1 MKFFS
6 SSLSLRLLCIFIVT
20 AVLLFTMLVAAFSS
34 GLNGQ
39 WRRSIQPHLVQYVEY
54 VQQDLGNPPIPDRA
68 TALSQ
73 KLLVDIYIYEK
84 KQFVFSTNGQIL
96 EVDKLTFQSVT
107 RKRPSGDRRTISGP
121 NLDAYISNHS
131 NERKRILRIDQN
143 GFSVYYDL
151 QNIGPRRKHIPEFV
165 SELLLALVGLA
176 LVLTGSYFAIKHQLL
191 PIRQIQKSVKR
202 MSNAELE
209 HRINRAGSSDLDV
222 LSQSIDSMAERL
234 QALLDA
240 KRQLLMA
247 LSHELRSPVTRARIT
262 IELLEETKHKDR
274 LLDDL
279 KNMERI
285 INDIMESEQ
294 LQSSHTV
301 LNKQAVNVHVILSDE
316 LNRLCPDVTL
326 KGTKNCSEQT
336 LEADEAR
343 LRIVFRNLLLNALQH
358 GTSNSKKPDI
368 EVSLIDTTDFFE
380 VVIRD
385 HGVGIAPDQLKF
397 VTDPFYRPDPS
408 RSRDTGGFG
417 MGLTLAK
424 LITEAHA
431 GTMKIESYPDVDPG
445 TRITICLPRANQSN

>member
-1 MKFFS
+1 MKYFS
-6 SSLSLRLLCIFIVT
+6 SSLSLRLLSIFIVT
-20 AVLLFTMLVAAFSS
+20 AVLLFIILVAAFSS
-34 GLNGQ
+34 GMNGQ

-54 VQQDLGNPPIPDRA
+54 VQQDLGSPPIPDRA
-68 TALSQ
+68 NVLSQ
-73 KLLVDIYIYEK
+73 RLLVDIYIYEHN
-84 KQFVFSTNGQIL
+84 QFIYSTNGQTL
-96 EVDKLTFQSVT
+96 EIDNLAFHSVT
-107 RKRPSGDRRTISGP
+107 RRIPSSARNTNSEL

-151 QNIGPRRKHIPEFV
+151 QNLRSKQRLISGFV
-165 SELLLALVGLA
+165 RELLLSLAGLA
-176 LVLTGSYFAIKHQLL
+176 IVLTGSYFTIRHQLL
-191 PIRQIQKSVKR
+191 PIRQIQKCVKR

-209 HRINRAGSSDLDV
+209 HRINRSGSSDLDV
-222 LSQSIDSMAERL
+222 LSQSIDSMADRL

-247 LSHELRSPVTRARIT
+247 LSHELRSPVTRARVT
-262 IELLEETKHKDR
+262 TELLEETKHKER

-279 KNMERI
+279 QNMERI
-285 INDIMESEQ
+285 INDIMESER

-301 LNKQAVNVHVILSDE
+301 LNKQPVDVHFILSDE
-316 LNRLCPDVTL
+316 VNRLCPGVTL
-326 KGTKNCSEQT
+326 KSAKKPSGYHI
-336 LEADEAR
+336 EADEAR
-343 LRIVFRNLLLNALQH
+343 LRIVFRNLLLNTIQH
-358 GTSNSKKPDI
+358 GNSNSEEPDI
-368 EVSLIDTTDFFE
+368 DVSLVDESEIIE

-385 HGVGIAPDQLKF
+385 HGNGIGPEQLKY

-431 GTMKIESYPDVDPG
+431 GTIKIESHPDVGPG
-445 TRITICLPRANQSN
+445 TRITICLPRATPQA